1 MGNGTSCS
9 TTVRVKNNYG
19 CTLDYVTV
27 YHKFRQDGNVTS
39 KTWDNVGKNETTS
52 ADFRV
57 YYRVGFGAMTDYDW
71 WAVKFC
77 IGETEYAIDPYFEP
91 SGFKGCYLK
100 EEDERGPVTIIIK
113 SNSTDGIVIS
123 PYRSS
128 DASTNYS
135 NKPGGGLRC
144 VTKNKAV
151 QAIAV
156 AGLAAATGGV
166 GTVVASTAVFGITHG
181 QVDNTRDESL
191 AVKRINPYGL
201 ELDDKVIELKVFS
214 IWLCHGVVAAPG
226 SVFSSVT
233 GNSVTHWWVQ
243 LQTKNAW
250 YCAQFAGSI
259 LELTKHS
266 DPSEVTTR
274 GKSCRKTDEKVNIT
288 KKFSSKPE
296 TRTMRDVVEFM
307 RKYNGFYDL
316 VPLYVSTFFCIILYN
331 CIAILSE
338 YSKYIHILDGQM
350 KKLNFIYHIKIKL
363 YIKYNQDIKEN
374 EFQVCV
380 ILDEREKLI

>member
-1 MGNGTSCS
+1 MSNGS
-9 TTVRVKNNYG
+9 TTVRVTNNYG
-19 CTLDYVTV
+19 CTLDSVTV
-27 YHKFRQDGNVTS
+27 YHKFRQDGSITDH
-39 KTWDNVGKNETTS
+39 TWYNVGKDETTS
-52 ADFRV
+52 ANFRV
-57 YYRVGFGAMTDYDW
+57 YYRVGFGALTDHDW
-71 WAVKFC
+71 WAVKFS
-77 IGETEYAIDPYFEP
+77 IGDTEYAIDPCFES
-91 SGFKGCYLK
+91 SGFKKCYLTK
-100 EEDERGPVTIIIK
+100 EDERGPVTITIK
-113 SNSTDGIVIS
+113 ANSTDGIVIS

-128 DASTNYS
+128 NASTNYS
-135 NKPGGGLRC
+135 SKPGGGLRC

-151 QAIAV
+151 QAIATTS
-156 AGLAAATGGV
+156 LAVLTGGV
-166 GTVVASTAVFGITHG
+166 GAAVVGATCKKKKKKKKEVGGDTKL
-181 QVDNTRDESL
+181 RKSL
-191 AVKRINPYGL
+191 RINPDGI
-201 ELDDKVIELKVFS
+201 ELDDKVVELTVFS
-214 IWLCHGVVAAPG
+214 VWLCHGIAAAPG

-316 VPLYVSTFFCIILYN
+316 VSNN
-331 CIAILSE
+331 C
-338 YSKYIHILDGQM
+338 
-350 KKLNFIYHIKIKL
+350 
-363 YIKYNQDIKEN
+363 QDFATTMYKWI
-374 EFQVCV
+374 
-380 ILDEREKLI
+380 